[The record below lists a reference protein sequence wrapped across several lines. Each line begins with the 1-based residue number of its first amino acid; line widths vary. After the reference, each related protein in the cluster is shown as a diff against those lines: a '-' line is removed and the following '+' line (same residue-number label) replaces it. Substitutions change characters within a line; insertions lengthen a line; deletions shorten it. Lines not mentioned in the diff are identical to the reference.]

1 MQIPIEALPT
11 DTRFFVDYVRDW
23 PRVAP
28 FFARP
33 YSLDEI
39 ARFAGTVEPDPDRR
53 GRLAAVVAAQQE
65 RWRVEPGPA
74 RRLAEGAVAVMTGQ
88 QAGLFTGPLFS
99 VFKALTA
106 VKTARALTDRGID
119 AVPVFWIAAE
129 DHDRDEI
136 EWAGLLER
144 HGEFRKVTAELVSD
158 PASPAGWMA
167 FTEGIRETIR
177 RSADALP
184 PSEYRPELIGLLEDA
199 YAPGVSPVDAFA
211 RFMGR
216 LFRGTDLVFVDPL
229 APDFR
234 GLAEDWMASAF
245 ERKDSVRSAVLERSR
260 RISEAGYRAQVRV
273 DNGFTGFFVYRGRS
287 RRPVGLSETAPGA
300 SLSPNALLR
309 PVLQDAVFP
318 TAAFVAGPSEIAY
331 LAQAGAV
338 YERLGVAMPP
348 ILPRI
353 TATIVEPPAA
363 RAMRNYG
370 LRIEDVFQ
378 GPEHVRRKAVRA
390 GGDTDAFARAR
401 GRVVESIE
409 SLRPLVEGVEP
420 TLGGAVDN
428 ALRKVR
434 HQVDS
439 LETRFVNASVRR
451 DAVFERHLAAVSS
464 RLFPGRRLQERV
476 VNVTSFLARY
486 GLDFVETLDRILE
499 LDPSA
504 HQVVEP

>member
-1 MQIPIEALPT
+1 MQIPIETLPT
-11 DTRFFVDYVRDW
+11 DTRLFDDYVRDW
-23 PRVAP
+23 PAVAP
-28 FFARP
+28 FFGRP

-39 ARFAGTVEPDPDRR
+39 ARFAGTVAHDPERR
-53 GRLAAVVAAQQE
+53 GRLAAVVAGQQE
-65 RWRVEPGPA
+65 RWGVDPDPA
-74 RRLAEGAVAVMTGQ
+74 GRLALGAVAVMTGQ

-99 VFKALTA
+99 VLKALTA
-106 VKTARALTDRGID
+106 VKTARALRERGID
-119 AVPVFWIAAE
+119 AVPVFWVAAE
-129 DHDRDEI
+129 DHDREEI
-136 EWAGLLER
+136 EWAGILER
-144 HGEFRKVTAELVSD
+144 HGEFRKVTAELVSG
-158 PASPAGWMA
+158 PGSPAGWMT
-167 FTEGIRETIR
+167 FTEGIRETVR

-199 YAPGVSPVDAFA
+199 YVPGVSPVDAFA

-216 LFRGTDLVFVDPL
+216 LFRDTDLVFVDPL
-229 APDFR
+229 GPDFR
-234 GLAEDWMASAF
+234 GLAEGWMASAF
-245 ERKDSVRSAVLERSR
+245 ERKDAVRSAVLERSR
-260 RISEAGYRAQVRV
+260 RIAEAGYRAQVRV
-273 DNGFTGFFVYRGRS
+273 DNGFTGFFAYRGRS
-287 RRPVGLSETAPGA
+287 RRPVGPAETAPAA

-363 RAMRNYG
+363 RAMRTHG
-370 LRIEDVFQ
+370 LGIEDVFK
-378 GPEHVRRKAVRA
+378 GPDHLRRKAVRA
-390 GGDTDAFARAR
+390 AGDTDAFGRAR

-409 SLRPLVEGVEP
+409 SLRPLLEGVEP
-420 TLGGAVDN
+420 TLGGALDN

-434 HQVDS
+434 HQLDS
-439 LETRFVNASVRR
+439 LETRFVNASIRR
-451 DAVFERHLAAVSS
+451 DAVVERHLAGISS

-486 GLDFVETLDRILE
+486 GLDFVGTLDRLLE
-499 LDPSA
+499 LDGSV